1 MDVSLKYRGKA
12 KGFTLIEMVVV
23 IVVLAVL
30 SVTAAS
36 AYLNVAKEARIATLL
51 GAKDAL
57 ATINYQVYTKAV
69 LQNQQDVNDG
79 NMKNIDLDNDGIN
92 DVVGHFGLIKYVEAA
107 EELSGLD
114 PRFTIRTWYGVD
126 HVGEPYF
133 LIGFTDRSPSSSN
146 LCYVEVYYPDS
157 GNGNVIYTPIT
168 DDC

>member
-1 MDVSLKYRGKA
+1 MDVSLNKRGKA

-36 AYLNVAKEARIATLL
+36 AYLNMAKEARIATLL

-79 NMKNIDLDNDGIN
+79 NVKNIDLDNDALTTSLGT
-92 DVVGHFGLIKYVEAA
+92 LA
-107 EELSGLD
+107 S
-114 PRFTIRTWYGVD
+114 
-126 HVGEPYF
+126 
-133 LIGFTDRSPSSSN
+133 
-146 LCYVEVYYPDS
+146 
-157 GNGNVIYTPIT
+157 
-168 DDC
+168 